1 MVTVHSTQSCA
12 IGELNGIST
21 VNGPEDI
28 LRNIAG
34 DLRRGVNDQAG
45 RPHQVPLLIF
55 SGVVE
60 RLCRDHASGRED
72 NYGQAFASYILDNQL
87 GSVVASV
94 AGRNWTGNLIQV
106 WVWTVN
112 YDNLFPLLDR
122 LAPRE

>member
-1 MVTVHSTQSCA
+1 MVTVYSTRSCA
-12 IGELNGIST
+12 IGELDGIST

-28 LRNIAG
+28 LKSIAPAIR
-34 DLRRGVNDQAG
+34 LGVRDQIG
-45 RPHQVPLLIF
+45 NPHQVPFLTF

-60 RLCRDHASGRED
+60 RACRDHASGRLD
-72 NYGQAFASYILDNQL
+72 NYGQAFADYILDNQL

-112 YDNLFPLLDR
+112 YDNLIPLINR